1 MTLKQEIRNGIDELD
16 LSIMDV
22 VNDDELFD
30 ALLTL
35 VTVPASPIEVLD
47 VLRGMEQDVTEL
59 ERMYN
64 L

>member
-30 ALLTL
+30 ALLML